1 MTVENTRKIQ
11 AISGE
16 AAEQQQVRSDADLI
30 AACRAGDTDAWEAL
44 VMRYRRLIY
53 SIPLQMGLSIDE
65 AADVFQLT
73 WLRLHQRLATLR
85 DPSRAR
91 SWLASTAHRL
101 SLDVHAARRPAH
113 EESAISLTLVKDPR
127 PLPEDEILLLEEQQ
141 RIRAAIDQL
150 PRRCREM
157 LVLLFYDPNQPSYAT
172 VAQQL
177 GIPVGSI
184 GPVRQR
190 CFSRLRTLLAR

>member
-11 AISGE
+11 AVA
-16 AAEQQQVRSDADLI
+16 AAEAELQGARSDEELI
-30 AACRAGDTDAWEAL
+30 AACRAGDAGAWETL
-44 VMRYRRLIY
+44 VTRYRRLIY
-53 SIPLQMGLSIDE
+53 SIPLQLGLSTDE

-73 WLRLHQRLATLR
+73 WLRLYQRLATLR
-85 DPSRAR
+85 EPARAR

-101 SLDVHAARRPAH
+101 SIDIHAARRGAN
-113 EESAISLTLVKDPR
+113 EDSESVLAQVEHPG

-141 RIRAAIDQL
+141 RIRAAVDQL
-150 PRRCREM
+150 PKRCQE
-157 LVLLFYDPNQPSYAT
+157 LLTLLFYDPSQPSYT
-172 VAQQL
+172 VVAQRL

-190 CFSRLRTLLAR
+190 CFSRLRALLLQ